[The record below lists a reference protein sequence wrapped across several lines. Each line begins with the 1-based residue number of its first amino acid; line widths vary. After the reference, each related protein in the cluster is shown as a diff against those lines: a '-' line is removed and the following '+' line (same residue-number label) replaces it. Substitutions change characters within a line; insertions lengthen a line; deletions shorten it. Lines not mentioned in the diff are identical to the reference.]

1 MSTIIVERVFS
12 DPQEFEEIEALE
24 TKFQWCLD
32 AHSVRFV
39 RSFFSLDRK
48 LMHCIYEAPDAE
60 SVREAQSKAGL
71 PFTRVWVA
79 TEVCRS

>member
-1 MSTIIVERVFS
+1 MSTIIVERIFS
-12 DPQEFEEIEALE
+12 EPQEFEELEARE
-24 TKFQWCLD
+24 REHQWCLD
-32 AHSVRFV
+32 THSVRFV

-71 PFTRVWVA
+71 PFTRVWAA
-79 TEVCRS
+79 TEVC